1 MPAGKT
7 FVDTNILA
15 YAQDADSPGKR
26 EESRRLISALAASGL
41 GVISTQVLQEY
52 YVTATGKLGVAPLA
66 AKAILRT
73 FDVFEIVQI
82 SPRLVED
89 AIDCSILNQLAFWDA
104 LIVTAAAVAGC
115 GMLCSEAF
123 KPGQRILGVRI
134 ENPFER

>member
-15 YAQDADSPGKR
+15 YAQDADSHGKR
-26 EESRRLISALAASGL
+26 EQSRRLIAALAASGL

-82 SPRLVED
+82 SPRLIED

-115 GMLCSEAF
+115 GMLCSEDF
-123 KPGQRILGVRI
+123 NPGQRILGVRI